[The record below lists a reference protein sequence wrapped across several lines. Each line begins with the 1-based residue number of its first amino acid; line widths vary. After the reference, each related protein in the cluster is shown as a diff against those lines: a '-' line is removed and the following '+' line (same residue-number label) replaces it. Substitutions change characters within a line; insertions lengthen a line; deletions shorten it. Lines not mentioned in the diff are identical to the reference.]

1 MIRTLKIIGRKSL
14 EKVLLSLV
22 FSVLMADMLKIVVVG
37 CPISYFSGLRKPF
50 SLHYS
55 FFKKMLCNSQLHLLV
70 FSLPF

>member
-22 FSVLMADMLKIVVVG
+22 FSVLMADTLKTVVVG
-37 CPISYFSGLRKPF
+37 CLTSYFSGLGNPF

-55 FFKKMLCNSQLHLLV
+55 FFKNTLCNSQLHLMV